1 MVGSKYSGWL
11 SGVVIK
17 LVLATHLLVFCGES
31 FGAQPLPPSAISE
44 REIQRQQ
51 EQERQRLREIQDA
64 QPDVR
69 LQPEMPVEI
78 PADYPPDESPCFLIR
93 EIRLQGEQSE
103 KFQWALHP
111 AQDAIGRC
119 LGTMGVTVAMARVQ
133 NALLE
138 KGYTTTRIVALPQN
152 LNEGVLVFTLVP
164 GIITDVYLS
173 EDSGKHQYLYPVMP
187 VRRGKIA
194 RLRDTEQG
202 LENLRRIPS
211 VQTDIKFIPGENKGE
226 SKMEIVRKQGRPVRV
241 TISADDSGSK
251 YTGKYQG
258 TATLHLDNMLG
269 MSDMFSASLGNS
281 LEMHRRPYGTQNYSL
296 YYSIP
301 WTYWQLSFYHNNH
314 DYHQRVAGSAS
325 EFEYSGESQNTSI
338 ELSRVLF
345 RTAKGKTSASMSGW
359 MSTSS
364 NYIDD
369 TEMEIQ
375 RRRMAGWELGV
386 THRQFLRQAVFDADL
401 RYRRGTGALHA
412 LKAPEEEIG
421 RGTSRPKILTL
432 NLRFTIPFTIR
443 NQNFRLSTSWRQQ
456 WAFTKL
462 IQRDRLSIG
471 GRYTVRGYDG
481 ELTLSCDNG
490 LVSRTELSYTVPVVN
505 QELYG
510 AFDGGKVWGPGSDM
524 LLGRS
529 LTGVALGLRGS
540 IRNFSY
546 DAHVSTPIRSPEGYP
561 EKNRIYG
568 FSTNLQ
574 F

>member
-1 MVGSKYSGWL
+1 ME
-11 SGVVIK
+11 
-17 LVLATHLLVFCGES
+17 LAVYKILLVCTCLLLLCAATVSMVSAGES
-31 FGAQPLPPSAISE
+31 VADRESA
-44 REIQRQQ
+44 
-51 EQERQRLREIQDA
+51 RQREEDERRLQALEDA
-64 QPDVR
+64 RPDVR
-69 LQPEMPVEI
+69 LQAGQLPSSKMEYPE
-78 PADYPPDESPCFLIR
+78 DETPCFEIR
-93 EIRLQGEQSE
+93 EIRLEGDQSE
-103 KFQWALHP
+103 KFQWALWSVR
-111 AQDAIGRC
+111 DAVGRC
-119 LGTMGVTVAMARVQ
+119 LGAKGVNIVMSRVQ
-133 NALLE
+133 DALLK
-138 KGYTTTRIVALPQN
+138 KGYTTTRIVAAPQN
-152 LNEGVLVFTLVP
+152 LSEGVLVLTLVP
-164 GIITDVYLS
+164 GIVADVYLS

-187 VRRGKIA
+187 VRKGKIL

-211 VQTDIKFIPGENKGE
+211 VQTDIKLVPGENEGE

-241 TISADDSGSK
+241 ALSADDSGSE

-258 TATLHLDNMLG
+258 TATLYLDNMLG

-281 LEMHRRPYGTQNYSL
+281 LETYNRQYGTGNYSL

-301 WTYWQLSFYHNNH
+301 WTYWQLSFYHSNH
-314 DYHQRVAGSAS
+314 EYHQTVAGYDS
-325 EFEYSGESQNTSI
+325 EYEYSGESRNTSL

-345 RTAKGKTSASMSGW
+345 RTAKSKTSASMSGW

-386 THRQFLRQAVFDADL
+386 THRQFLRQAVLDADL

-412 LKAPEEEIG
+412 LKAPEEETG
-421 RGTSRPKILTL
+421 SGTSRPEILTL
-432 NLRFTIPFTIR
+432 NLRFTIPFKIR
-443 NQNFRLSTSWRQQ
+443 NQNFRFSTSWRQQ

-462 IQRDRLSIG
+462 IQKDRLSIG

-490 LVSRTELSYTVPVVN
+490 FVSRTELSYSIPKTN

-540 IRNFSY
+540 IKNFSY
-546 DAHVSTPIRSPEGYP
+546 DAYVSTPVRSPEGYP
-561 EKNRIYG
+561 GKNRIYG
-568 FSTNLQ
+568 FSMNLQ